1 MTRYEMDDLDRALVE
16 KVREAIIYDD
26 NGDPA
31 RDVVDE
37 SDMIEAMRLLL
48 RIIDKGYAK

>member
-1 MTRYEMDDLDRALVE
+1 MTYFKMDDIDRALVE

-26 NGDPA
+26 NGDPV
-31 RDVVDE
+31 RDVVEE

-48 RIIDKGYAK
+48 RIIDKGHAK